1 MNSRRI
7 EIILIIAFLSLDV
20 FLGMIVYDRYAAAT
34 SSTADTSV
42 DVTDEM
48 AANDIN
54 YPEFEEVERELPY
67 IQADKNTLLQDNMET
82 QNEQAGEFSDAGS
95 LYVSILSNPIEL
107 SEGAELS
114 KNDREVI
121 QKFLKE
127 NVLFG
132 SAYEYLDYFPSTQQ
146 VRFAQSVDGV
156 PISDGSA
163 TVTFYF
169 DSQWNIIS
177 YDQTYVGPVSEQG
190 DKLRLITD
198 KDAVEALFQNNYI
211 PDKSSVA
218 KPKLTYYR
226 TLDLD
231 DISLYVPTWYIK
243 VTTNNNDA
251 IYHVNAI
258 DGSVLVTPSRNDD
271 DDNKASESSSSAES
285 EAKTSTA
292 KQTMSVLKD

>member
-54 YPEFEEVERELPY
+54 YPKFEEVERELPY

-114 KNDREVI
+114 NNDREVI

-146 VRFAQSVDGV
+146 IRFAQSIDGV